1 MQGFIPGDWNWLIS
15 CLNYP
20 ETKERGLE
28 GVKIQK
34 MLLKGEHA
42 PYFPLSIYP
51 SSAPASCISM
61 HIVHVPLVVLVL
73 ILFCLFDLVCR
84 CNPHRKLDEI
94 LLRRLGII
102 LFNSGVRDQT
112 KLSGEKKGFQIH
124 VAIFFLFF

>member
-1 MQGFIPGDWNWLIS
+1 
-15 CLNYP
+15 
-20 ETKERGLE
+20 
-28 GVKIQK
+28 

-84 CNPHRKLDEI
+84 CSPHRKLDEI

-102 LFNSGVRDQT
+102 LFNSGVRDQI
-112 KLSGEKKGFQIH
+112 KLSGEKKRVPNTCCYLFPFFFFNLLPF
-124 VAIFFLFF
+124 IFVIKNLLGADKFLDSKR

>member
-1 MQGFIPGDWNWLIS
+1 
-15 CLNYP
+15 
-20 ETKERGLE
+20 
-28 GVKIQK
+28 

-112 KLSGEKKGFQIH
+112 KLSGEKKGCKYMLLSFS
-124 VAIFFLFF
+124 FFFFFNLLSFILLIKNLLGEVKFLDSKR

>member
-1 MQGFIPGDWNWLIS
+1 MLRS
-15 CLNYP
+15 
-20 ETKERGLE
+20 K
-28 GVKIQK
+28 K

-124 VAIFFLFF
+124 VAIFFLFFFFNLLPFIFVIKNLLGADKFLDSKR

>member
-1 MQGFIPGDWNWLIS
+1 
-15 CLNYP
+15 
-20 ETKERGLE
+20 
-28 GVKIQK
+28 

-84 CNPHRKLDEI
+84 CSPHRKLDEI

-124 VAIFFLFF
+124 VAIFFLFFFFFKLLPFIFVIKNLLGADKFLDSKR